1 MAQLEREYAH
11 RPTLASVPVSAA
23 ERGRILALARDL
35 PALWRAA
42 TTTNAE
48 RKQLLR
54 CLIKD
59 VTLTLRE
66 AAIHI
71 GIRWQTEACT
81 TATVP
86 RPAPAHV
93 LYRTPAAVV
102 RRIRELT
109 AVQPDRAIAA
119 QLNAEGLTS
128 GWGHAFTAGVVRRVR
143 TAYGI
148 PYGCSDSPRA
158 RPAGPRGDGR
168 YSTRAAAAVLNV
180 TPATV
185 AAWCAA
191 GRLDGLRPSPRGPW
205 WVKLTPE
212 VIATMRVAIPR
223 FGRRAHMGDQ
233 AGATTAILSR

>member
-1 MAQLEREYAH
+1 LT
-11 RPTLASVPVSAA
+11 PT
-23 ERGRILALARDL
+23 
-35 PALWRAA
+35 LWRAP

-54 CLIKD
+54 CLVKD
-59 VTLTLRE
+59 VTLTRQE
-66 AAIHI
+66 AAIHV

-86 RPAPAHV
+86 RPAPAHI

-102 RRIRELT
+102 QRIREL
-109 AVQPDRAIAA
+109 AAAQPDRAIAA

-128 GWGHAFTAGVVRRVR
+128 GWGHAFTAGIVRRLR
-143 TAYGI
+143 TTYGI

-158 RPAGPRGDGR
+158 RPDGPRGDGR
-168 YSTRAAAAVLNV
+168 YSTHAAAAVLNV

-185 AAWCAA
+185 AAWCAT

-205 WVKLTPE
+205 WVRLTPE
-212 VIATMRVAIPR
+212 TIATMRAAIPR
-223 FGRRAHMGDQ
+223 HGRRAGIGDQ
-233 AGATTAILSR
+233 AGGPPAILSR